1 MQKEQENFYLN
12 EDFESLEN
20 ELEILSKEQVLRI
33 EINEGLEIALQDLQ
47 NLKDKIPQEQT

>member
-12 EDFESLEN
+12 EDFECLEN